1 MFFVKSKLNDIIW
14 QYLIFL
20 IKSKTMPVQS
30 ILLILVI
37 VVDGLESIRT
47 IILVEL
53 EILFVA
59 GIALLRA

>member
-1 MFFVKSKLNDIIW
+1 
-14 QYLIFL
+14 
-20 IKSKTMPVQS
+20 MPVQS

-59 GIALLRA
+59 GIALFGA